1 MLKSGKVFENK
12 SLSFERDIDFT
23 ENYCIIKYM
32 HREEIM
38 KYVDKGIIRIDWDIQ
53 SNEKAKFGES
63 MFERFFKNTDNV
75 VNILLKAQEGSATDE
90 EIAMA
95 NKQFASLVSNY
106 VDLKTVAQ
114 GLFADSLDEY
124 VRVAG
129 NCLLIDNAEA
139 YNQFPKGS
147 KKREMTD
154 RRIAVLRDIK
164 DIECLRSFEH
174 KPTAEK
180 YEFAAKNYCE
190 YAKTKDSNWQYTNKK
205 YKEDAMQ

>member
-124 VRVAG
+124 IRVTG
-129 NCLLIDNAEA
+129 NCLIMNTAKTYD
-139 YNQFPKGS
+139 QFPKGS

-154 RRIAVLRDIK
+154 RRIAVLMDMQYISGFLSSSYATEARQFGAYK
-164 DIECLRSFEH
+164 F
-174 KPTAEK
+174 
-180 YEFAAKNYCE
+180 NYGD
-190 YAKTKDSNWQYTNKK
+190 YAKRKDSNWQYTNNK